1 MPQSDY
7 ACGAC
12 TQAQHL
18 TVLVAKHCAACERTP
33 QVLALITSLVPGLIV
48 TVIDVDESPI
58 PDGITLIGTPTYLV
72 AGRVVSMGNPD
83 PRQFA
88 ITLKELESS
97 ER

>member
-1 MPQSDY
+1 MQQSDHT
-7 ACGAC
+7 CGAC
-12 TQAQHL
+12 TQAPHL

-33 QVLALITSLVPGLIV
+33 QVLESITALVPGLIV

-72 AGRVVSMGNPD
+72 GGRVVSLGNPD
-83 PRQFA
+83 PQQLA
-88 ITLKELESS
+88 ITLKGLESI